1 MEHLSERGVATRRRL
16 LEAAGAELVESGD
29 IEVAAV
35 ARRAG
40 LSVGLPYRYFGTRSG
55 LMSALLAD
63 FYERLVSG
71 TVLGHF
77 AGRTWSER
85 WRSQLTRWVDWVY
98 DEPLA
103 PVVLGRMVGDAQV
116 AAMEAD
122 CAKQVIALGARHIA
136 AGQDEGAVTFRRD
149 PELMSAAV
157 VGGMRS
163 ILAVVLDQDPRP
175 DRATVLEEI
184 WHFSTAALGVHE
196 ESATRHVQREDVA
209 LDVQGEGAALDVHD
223 EDALHDV
230 RAEGAALGARQEDTA
245 LDLHG
250 EKGAA
255 RDMRGDGA
263 ARGVREEGALRDV
276 RAEGVGCG
284 DRKEG
289 SALGAGG
296 EPVLGVGG
304 LSRDGRQ
311 ERAGGGG
318 CGEGAP

>member
-1 MEHLSERGVATRRRL
+1 MESLSERGAATRRRL
-16 LEAAGAELVESGD
+16 LEAAAAELVETGD

-63 FYERLVSG
+63 FYERLVSE

-77 AGRTWSER
+77 AGHTWPER
-85 WRSQLTRWVDWVY
+85 WRNQLTRWVDWVY

-136 AGQDEGAVTFRRD
+136 TGQDEGAVTYRRD

-175 DRATVLEEI
+175 DRGAVLEEI
-184 WHFSTAALGVHE
+184 WHFSTAALGVHGGG
-196 ESATRHVQREDVA
+196 AA
-209 LDVQGEGAALDVHD
+209 LDVREEGAALDV
-223 EDALHDV
+223 
-230 RAEGAALGARQEDTA
+230 REGSAT
-245 LDLHG
+245 
-250 EKGAA
+250 
-255 RDMRGDGA
+255 RDMR
-263 ARGVREEGALRDV
+263 R
-276 RAEGVGCG
+276 EGVAL
-284 DRKEG
+284 
-289 SALGAGG
+289 SARD
-296 EPVLGVGG
+296 EETVG
-304 LSRDGRQ
+304 RVRHERGR
-311 ERAGGGG
+311 
-318 CGEGAP
+318 